1 MPRAHLKIS
10 TLPALECVRGADM
23 CEWHKA
29 ISMHKI
35 EIRNTKKGAEGMR
48 KEI

>member
-1 MPRAHLKIS
+1 
-10 TLPALECVRGADM
+10 M

-48 KEI
+48 RYRAKNDKFTIPIHLLIPLFYPN